1 MNALHIFIGIL
12 RGLQTQLCIVDDLQ
26 SSLPQKGT
34 YRDVDVSVEV
44 LVLGVHSCQVHF
56 LDIGLG
62 NRSTCRTE
70 RVLQI
75 NIDSIVSLLF
85 YNRIFVA
92 VLENQHHARAEY
104 SRNELVPEGL
114 LELFKIMI
122 NVFSSITKGHGH
134 EWSSS
139 HLSEN

>member
-85 YNRIFVA
+85 YNRVFVA
-92 VLENQHHARAEY
+92 VLENQHHDRG
-104 SRNELVPEGL
+104 R
-114 LELFKIMI
+114 IR
-122 NVFSSITKGHGH
+122 
-134 EWSSS
+134 
-139 HLSEN
+139 

>member
-12 RGLQTQLCIVDDLQ
+12 RGLQTQLCIADDLQ

-34 YRDVDVSVEV
+34 YRDVDVSVKV

-56 LDIGLG
+56 LDIGLS

-85 YNRIFVA
+85 YNRVFVA
-92 VLENQHHARAEY
+92 VLENQHHDRG
-104 SRNELVPEGL
+104 R
-114 LELFKIMI
+114 IR
-122 NVFSSITKGHGH
+122 
-134 EWSSS
+134 
-139 HLSEN
+139 